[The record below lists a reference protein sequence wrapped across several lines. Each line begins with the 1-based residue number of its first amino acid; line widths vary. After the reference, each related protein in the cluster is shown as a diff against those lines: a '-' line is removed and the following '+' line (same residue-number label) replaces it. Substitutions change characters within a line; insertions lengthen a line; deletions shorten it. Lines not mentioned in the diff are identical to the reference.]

1 MSVGLPL
8 DQLFVFLPL
17 FSSRTVHTWVVCW
30 LSRSNLGRLWFAAHR
45 YYRQKCVEKFCGAD
59 LDRLKR
65 QLDRLRAMY
74 RHAEATKIAQDV
86 VRNILLPR
94 WSDAMEMVDALKSVP
109 VEASHVE
116 EASSFV
122 SLGDD

>member
-1 MSVGLPL
+1 MH
-8 DQLFVFLPL
+8 QCLFV
-17 FSSRTVHTWVVCW
+17 TAYVVARFC
-30 LSRSNLGRLWFAAHR
+30 GRIWSLCRLNGGLRFAAHR

-65 QLDRLRAMY
+65 QLDRLRAIY

-86 VRNILLPR
+86 IRSIVLPR
-94 WSDAMEMVDALKSVP
+94 WSDATEMVNALKSVP

-116 EASSFV
+116 EASGFPR
-122 SLGDD
+122 